1 MMGPIHRIEW
11 ANSVSS
17 ARDMAVYLARSCPMC
32 RDYFGVVI
40 GESQSQS
47 QVRPVRG
54 RCANCGYQINWALI
68 G

>member
-1 MMGPIHRIEW
+1 MMAQYTALYGLIRQVTLEIWLYTLPDRVQCAEIT
-11 ANSVSS
+11 S
-17 ARDMAVYLARSCPMC
+17 
-32 RDYFGVVI
+32 VVI